1 MQSLVVV
8 RRQTQSKEIKKDMPI
23 RKANRKECH
32 GEGGETINKR
42 IKKKKPGETGRLIP
56 DVFQVAVA
64 Y

>member
-8 RRQTQSKEIKKDMPI
+8 RRQTESKEIKKDMPI
-23 RKANRKECH
+23 RRENRKECH
-32 GEGGETINKR
+32 GEGGKQKNKR
-42 IKKKKPGETGRLIP
+42 IKNGETGRLIP